1 MPTIHAEHL
10 MVLLTYTL
18 AVSNYAHS
26 ILASLPSYEP
36 SPGAS
41 TSKAHVTSED
51 EKRIAAGLARAVDL
65 LCQASGVAQWTAEN
79 VCPKLDGVKKAVGR
93 LGKSRW
99 PLEGGEDAYRG
110 LSM

>member
-1 MPTIHAEHL
+1 MPSIHAEHL

-18 AVSNYAHS
+18 ALTNYAHS

-36 SPGAS
+36 SPGSNAKPHL
-41 TSKAHVTSED
+41 TAEE
-51 EKRIAAGLARAVDL
+51 EKRAAAGLARAVDL

-79 VCPKLDGVKKAVGR
+79 VCPKLDGVKKAIGR
-93 LGKSRW
+93 LGKSKW
-99 PLEGGEDAYRG
+99 PVETQEDSYRG